1 MGIKSCIHRTS
12 RYAAWYKL
20 CFHCNVFMTQ
30 PNSFLEV
37 GWLAEV
43 KSAEL
48 SERQLVVTTLLAA

>member
-1 MGIKSCIHRTS
+1 
-12 RYAAWYKL
+12 
-20 CFHCNVFMTQ
+20 MTQ